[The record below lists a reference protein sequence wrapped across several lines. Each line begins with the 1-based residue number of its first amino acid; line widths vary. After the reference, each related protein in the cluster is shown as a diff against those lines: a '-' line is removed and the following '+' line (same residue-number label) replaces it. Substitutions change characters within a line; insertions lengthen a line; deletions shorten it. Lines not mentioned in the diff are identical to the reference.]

1 MAALERETEIAGQPH
16 ATWRAGLPILANDR
30 VVLRELRMS
39 DAASLYRVA
48 RCPEVA
54 RYTWPAPPE
63 IEDFERFI
71 EWTWDAR
78 AAGRY
83 VGFGMVPL
91 GGAEVA
97 GLFELRQMQP
107 GFFRGELGFFVD
119 PSVWGTGLFSEAARL
134 MLDFAFRFVGVQ
146 RIEARAATDNVRSN
160 AALHRLGARKEG
172 TLRAAFVRDGEL
184 MDQHL
189 WAIVRGI
196 DGLPACAPA
205 IAVEHP
211 TSRSRVE

>member
-1 MAALERETEIAGQPH
+1 MAALERETAIAGEPH

-71 EWTWDAR
+71 EWTWGAR
-78 AAGRY
+78 AAGKY
-83 VGFGMVPL
+83 VGFGMVPR

-119 PSVWGTGLFSEAARL
+119 PSAWGTGLFSEAARL
-134 MLDFAFRFVGVQ
+134 MLDFAFRVVGVR
-146 RIEARAATDNVRSN
+146 RIEARAATDNDRSN
-160 AALHRLGARKEG
+160 AALRRLGARKEG
-172 TLRAAFVRDGEL
+172 TLRAAFARDGKL

-196 DGLPACAPA
+196 DGLEALAPA
-205 IAVEHP
+205 TAVARP

>member
-1 MAALERETEIAGQPH
+1 M
-16 ATWRAGLPILANDR
+16 D
-30 VVLRELRMS
+30 V
-39 DAASLYRVA
+39 
-48 RCPEVA
+48 
-54 RYTWPAPPE
+54 
-63 IEDFERFI
+63 
-71 EWTWDAR
+71 
-78 AAGRY
+78 GRT
-83 VGFGMVPL
+83 
-91 GGAEVA
+91 
-97 GLFELRQMQP
+97 
-107 GFFRGELGFFVD
+107 
-119 PSVWGTGLFSEAARL
+119 GTGLFSEAARL